1 MKRKNR
7 AKLMFGHHSSDS
19 IGQTH
24 IVIVEIIPFIQWRA
38 ELLTDSVRI
47 VRRMRCVADWMLM
60 LWRRGSNYHCKKKKS
75 KTKPVLGLRKGST
88 TNWLKIN
95 HKCYFNFIAVAH
107 SIFKYERKLVFNEL
121 SFNRSHRNAL
131 EGLNVLTTKWYNNI
145 IINKRL
151 AI

>member
-1 MKRKNR
+1 MAIIHRTQ
-7 AKLMFGHHSSDS
+7 SDS
-19 IGQTH
+19 PSNSHSHCWNNPIYTM
-24 IVIVEIIPFIQWRA
+24 A
-38 ELLTDSVRI
+38 SRI
-47 VRRMRCVADWMLM
+47 ADWFCTYCALDEMCSWLDADVVAAGVQ
-60 LWRRGSNYHCKKKKS
+60 LSLQKNS

-95 HKCYFNFIAVAH
+95 QKCYFNFIAVAH
-107 SIFKYERKLVFNEL
+107 SIFKYESKLVFNEL
-121 SFNRSHRNAL
+121 SFNRSDRSHRNAL